1 MEIRELRSF
10 CSAARFRSISRAAE
24 HLGMG
29 QPTVTTHIKKL
40 ESELNTVLFDRVK
53 RPIQLTLAG
62 RRLQEL
68 AVPLVEGLDS
78 LVQSA
83 AEAEERGP
91 VVLAAT
97 PDIIPHTLLSVVRV
111 FTSRHPQI
119 HLTIKSAPRT
129 QVMRMIA
136 DGNADIGIIQ
146 HYDRDEAF
154 RFEGMFVYERV
165 LITPS
170 DHPLAKKPVESIEQ
184 IAQYP
189 LIMMS
194 EGTHTRDLLESEFK
208 RRGVS
213 YEIVVDLDSM
223 DMIKRYVALGMGIS
237 VGPRLA
243 IDPED
248 QDNLGVVSLAH
259 ILPVEQGGI
268 VTLKGKQVSKPAER
282 FISVMRDTLA
292 AADAVARSAR
302 APM

>member
-10 CSAARFRSISRAAE
+10 CSAARYRSISRAAE

-62 RRLQEL
+62 KRLQEL
-68 AVPLVEGLDS
+68 AVPLVEGLDA

-97 PDIIPHTLLSVVRV
+97 PDLIPHTLLSVVRV
-111 FTSRHPQI
+111 FTTLHPQI

-129 QVMRMIA
+129 QIMQMIA
-136 DGNADIGIIQ
+136 DGEADIGIIQ
-146 HYDRDEAF
+146 HYDRDESF
-154 RFEGMFVYERV
+154 LFEGLFVYERV

-170 DHPLAKKPVESIEQ
+170 GHPLAKEPVEAIEQ

-208 RRGVS
+208 RRGIS

-248 QDNLGVVSLAH
+248 HDHLGVVSLAH

-268 VTLKGKQVSKPAER
+268 VTLKGKQISKPAER

-292 AADAVARSAR
+292 AAHH
-302 APM
+302 

>member
-10 CSAARFRSISRAAE
+10 CSAARFRSVSRAAE

-40 ESELNTVLFDRVK
+40 EAELNTVLFDRVK

-62 RRLQEL
+62 KRLQEL

-78 LVQSA
+78 LVQSTA
-83 AEAEERGP
+83 DAEERGP

-111 FTSRHPQI
+111 FTSLHPHI

-129 QVMRMIA
+129 QIMRMIA
-136 DGNADIGIIQ
+136 DGEADIGIIQ

-154 RFEGMFVYERV
+154 QFEGLFVYERV

-170 DHPLAKKPVESIEQ
+170 DHPLAREPVEAIEQ

-208 RRGVS
+208 RRGIS

-248 QDNLGVVSLAH
+248 HDSLGVVSLAH

-268 VTLKGKQVSKPAER
+268 VTLKGKQISKPAER
-282 FISVMRDTLA
+282 FISVMKDTLA
-292 AADAVARSAR
+292 AAR
-302 APM
+302 

>member
-10 CSAARFRSISRAAE
+10 CMAARLRSISRAAE
-24 HLGMG
+24 QLGIG

-40 ESELNTVLFDRVK
+40 ENELNTVLFDRVK

-62 RRLQEL
+62 KRLSEL
-68 AVPLVEGLDS
+68 ASPLVEGIDGLADT
-78 LVQSA
+78 A

-97 PDIIPHTLLSVVRV
+97 PDIIPHTLLRVVRV
-111 FTSRHPQI
+111 FLARHPHI
-119 HLTIKSAPRT
+119 HLTIKSATRA
-129 QVMRMIA
+129 QVSQMISEG
-136 DGNADIGIIQ
+136 DADIGIIQ
-146 HYDRDEAF
+146 HYDRDDAF
-154 RFEGMFVYERV
+154 SFEGLFVYERV
-165 LITPS
+165 LITPP
-170 DHPLAKKPVESIEQ
+170 DHPLASRPVEFLEQ

-194 EGTHTRDLLESEFK
+194 EGTHTRDLLESELK

-237 VGPRLA
+237 VGPKLA

-248 QDNLGVVSLAH
+248 NEALGVVSLAH
-259 ILPVEQGGI
+259 ILPVEQGG
-268 VTLKGKQVSKPAER
+268 VLTLKGKRLSTPTRR
-282 FISVMRDTLA
+282 FISVMRDVLS
-292 AADAVARSAR
+292 VSEVV
-302 APM
+302 

>member
-10 CSAARFRSISRAAE
+10 CSAARFKSISRAAE
-24 HLGMG
+24 QLGMG

-40 ESELNTVLFDRVK
+40 EAELNTVLFDRVK

-62 RRLQEL
+62 KRLQEL
-68 AVPLVEGLDS
+68 AVPLVEGLDT

-97 PDIIPHTLLSVVRV
+97 PDLIPHTLLSVVRV
-111 FTSRHPQI
+111 FTTLHPHI
-119 HLTIKSAPRT
+119 HLTIKSARRT
-129 QVMRMIA
+129 QIMHMIA
-136 DGNADIGIIQ
+136 DGDADIGIIQ
-146 HYDRDEAF
+146 HYDRDESF
-154 RFEGMFVYERV
+154 QFEGLFVYERV

-170 DHPLAKKPVESIEQ
+170 SHPLAKEPVESIEQ

-208 RRGVS
+208 RRGIS

-223 DMIKRYVALGMGIS
+223 DMIKRYVALGLGIS

-248 QDNLGVVSLAH
+248 HVNLGVVSLAH

-268 VTLKGKQVSKPAER
+268 VTLKGKQISKPAER
-282 FISVMRDTLA
+282 FISVMKDTLA
-292 AADAVARSAR
+292 AATG
-302 APM
+302 

>member
-62 RRLQEL
+62 KRLQEL
-68 AVPLVEGLDS
+68 AVPLVEGLDA

-97 PDIIPHTLLSVVRV
+97 PDLIPHTLLSVVRV
-111 FTSRHPQI
+111 FTSLHPHI

-129 QVMRMIA
+129 QIMQMISE
-136 DGNADIGIIQ
+136 GEADIGIVQ

-154 RFEGMFVYERV
+154 QFEGLFVYERV

-170 DHPLAKKPVESIEQ
+170 DHPLAKEPVEAIEQ

-194 EGTHTRDLLESEFK
+194 EGTHTRDLLESEFR
-208 RRGVS
+208 RRGIS

-248 QDNLGVVSLAH
+248 HDHLGVVSLAH

-268 VTLKGKQVSKPAER
+268 VTLKGKQISKPAER

-292 AADAVARSAR
+292 AARR
-302 APM
+302 